1 MSAAKT
7 ISCATALAAAA
18 LLPAIL
24 LSQDDPLPK
33 VPADD
38 TILRAMHDELVRSGK
53 LSAAGGT
60 EKAYYFNYGL
70 SDSEDLHVSASLGAA
85 VTVSHNHFRVPEVDV
100 RVGSYDF
107 DNTGHIFS
115 GYYTGSRFDRDWPLD
130 DNYANMREALWLD
143 TDLTYKAALESISR
157 KRASLNSAA
166 AQSDPI
172 PDFSKATPV
181 VKIDKIVRKK
191 LDDQLWSARAARI
204 SSVFTPYP
212 EVLASAVEVQLIQG
226 TTYMVDSEGSLERY
240 SDSINWI
247 YGKAEGQASDG
258 MAVHD
263 AASVQT
269 LDLDKLPDE
278 AALRKTFTAVAENVK
293 ALRNAPAETAYTGP
307 VLFEPLA
314 GAQLLAELVGDNLR
328 IPRKPVT
335 DPNRN
340 VNFLPSEFE
349 NRINARVLPEFFDV
363 TDDPTQTTWNGKPL
377 AGYYPFDLEGVV
389 PKPVNVIEK
398 GILKNILT
406 TRQPVKGFPVSNGH
420 ARLPG
425 NYGAHSAAIGN
436 LFVRTSQSTP
446 LPQLKQK
453 LIDMV
458 KDRGRPY
465 GMLVRKLDY
474 PYSGS
479 TSQLQALAQAARQ
492 AGGSPMPVAPP
503 LLMYRVYPD
512 GREELVRGLQ
522 FRGVSTRTLR
532 DIQAASTETVLF
544 EYVNN
549 ATPLAM
555 LGGGGYLAA
564 TSVVAPGLLFEE
576 LELESPRDQLPKP
589 AIVPPPSH

>member
-1 MSAAKT
+1 LLLACAA
-7 ISCATALAAAA
+7 ALAAAILIPA
-18 LLPAIL
+18 LL
-24 LSQDDPLPK
+24 LSQDDTLPK

-38 TILRAMHDELVRSGK
+38 TILRAMHDELLRSRQ
-53 LSAAGGT
+53 LATAGGT
-60 EKAYYFNYGL
+60 EMPYYFNYGL
-70 SDSEDLHVSASLGAA
+70 SDTEDLHVTASLGAT
-85 VTVSHNHFRVPEVDV
+85 VNVSHNRFRVPDVEV

-107 DNTGHIFS
+107 DNTGHVFS
-115 GYYTGSRFDRDWPLD
+115 GYYTGSRFDREWPLD
-130 DNYANMREALWLD
+130 DNYANMREALWLA
-143 TDLTYKAALESISR
+143 TDLTYKAALESLSR

-166 AQSDPI
+166 AQTEPI
-172 PDFSKATPV
+172 PDFSKAMPV
-181 VKIDKIVRKK
+181 VRIDKVTRKK
-191 LDDQLWSARAARI
+191 LEDDVWSARAARI
-204 SSVFTPYP
+204 SSVFNGYP

-226 TTYMVDSEGSLERY
+226 TTYMVDSEGSVERY

-247 YGKAEGQASDG
+247 YGKAEGQAPDG

-263 AASVQT
+263 AATVQA
-269 LDLDKLPDE
+269 LDLDKLPSE
-278 AALRKTFTAVAENVK
+278 ADVRKSFAAVAENVK
-293 ALRNAPAETAYTGP
+293 ALQKAPAETAYTGP

-314 GAQLLAELVGDNLR
+314 GAQLLAELIGDNLR
-328 IPRKPVT
+328 FPRKPVT

-349 NRINARVLPEFFDV
+349 NRLNARVLPDWFDI

-377 AGYYPFDLEGVV
+377 AGYYPFDLEGVA
-389 PKPVNVIEK
+389 PKPVSLIEK
-398 GILKNILT
+398 GMLKNVLT
-406 TRQPVKGFPVSNGH
+406 TRQPVKGFPASNGH

-436 LFVRTSQSTP
+436 LFVKTSQSTP
-446 LPQLKQK
+446 LAQLKQK

-474 PYSGS
+474 PFSGS
-479 TSQLQALAQAARQ
+479 TGQLQALAQAARQ

-532 DIQAASTETVLF
+532 DIQAASAESELF
-544 EYVNN
+544 EFVNN

-564 TSVVAPGLLFEE
+564 TSVAAPGLLFEE
-576 LELESPRDQLPKP
+576 LELEAPRDQLPKP
-589 AIVPPPSH
+589 AIVPPPPR